1 MKLDY
6 TVIK

>member
-1 MKLDY
+1 VY